1 MPKADVTYGIY
12 QTGNGRKQVQQLG
25 ESALLTC
32 FLHHGTDVSFCSRPI
47 SWATSLH
54 ATCLTMLRIYNQPT
68 TPSSSSCVP
77 VVFLS
82 RNALHKRF
90 RSLPEATHANSPAI
104 GHRGPAGALRTV
116 PGYQPPA

>member
-1 MPKADVTYGIY
+1 MGGVCALDV
-12 QTGNGRKQVQQLG
+12 
-25 ESALLTC
+25 LLASWDRR
-32 FLHHGTDVSFCSRPI
+32 LVLVRPI
-47 SWATSLH
+47 SRATSLH

-77 VVFLS
+77 VAFLL

-104 GHRGPAGALRTV
+104 GPRGRAGALRTV
-116 PGYQPPA
+116 PGYHPPA